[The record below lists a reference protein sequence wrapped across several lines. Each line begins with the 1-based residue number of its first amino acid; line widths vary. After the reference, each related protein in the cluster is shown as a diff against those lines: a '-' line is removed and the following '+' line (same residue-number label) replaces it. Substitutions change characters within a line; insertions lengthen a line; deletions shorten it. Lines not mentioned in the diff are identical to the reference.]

1 MIMQINSGEVAF
13 VSSDKGFDLFNHTA
27 VLFCDYI
34 CIDWKS
40 KYIIIW
46 LAIKKLKYYIIRHYV
61 S

>member
-1 MIMQINSGEVAF
+1 MQINSGEAAF